1 MVFYLKLTYKFNND
15 EKKIDI
21 EKKDYLIPDTV
32 EVFFREG
39 DSLFVDTGDYVYIN
53 QLLIESPTGIKT
65 YATVSGIIERKQDSL
80 VITNDK
86 TDSTMNSED
95 AIDSIEEVKKDEI
108 INVCQTLGISF
119 ENRLIVNK
127 LKANS
132 KVLVVNGMDIEPYQF
147 NNNYLFQDNVKKLLD
162 TINLLSRRFNLD
174 SYLLLNKYDDNNV
187 NTVKSMIGSYPNIN
201 FIVVNEVFPY
211 NTNGVIAKKYFKEY
225 KLEEILFL
233 DTVSLYKIY
242 TALKDK
248 LPVTERYITVVMD
261 DPTKVFV
268 INTRYGANLKDV
280 IKDSIDVSFEDK
292 DIYLNNYLRKVK
304 CSNIESLTVTD
315 NIKTIFIFEKDDN
328 TPSKCIKCG
337 KCVDI
342 CPMGLNPLNR
352 KLDSAC
358 IRCGL
363 CNFVCPAN
371 RNLISREKEEV

>member
-15 EKKIDI
+15 EKKLNV
-21 EKKDYLIPDTV
+21 EKKEYLIPNNV

-39 DSLFVDTGDYVYIN
+39 DSIYVDTNDYVYVN

-65 YATVSGIIERKQDSL
+65 YATVSGTVERKQDSL

-95 AIDSIEEVKKDEI
+95 ALSSIEDVKKDEI
-108 INVCQTLGISF
+108 ISVCQNLGISF

-127 LKANS
+127 LKTNS
-132 KVLVVNGMDIEPYQF
+132 KVLVVNGMDIEPYQL
-147 NNNYLFQDNVKKLLD
+147 NNNYLFQDNVKNLLE

-174 SYLLLNKYDDNNV
+174 AYLLLNKYDDNNV
-187 NTVKSMIGSYPNIN
+187 YAVKTLIGSYPNIN
-201 FIVVNEVFPY
+201 FIVVNDVFPY
-211 NTNGVIAKKYFKEY
+211 NTNGVIAKKYFNEY

-233 DTVSLYKIY
+233 DTVSLYKIFV
-242 TALKDK
+242 ALKDK
-248 LPVTERYITVVMD
+248 LPVSQRYITVVLD
-261 DPTKVFV
+261 DPTKVYV
-268 INTRYGANLKDV
+268 INTKYGANLKEV
-280 IKDSIDVSFEDK
+280 IKDTVNLEFENRDVF
-292 DIYLNNYLRKVK
+292 LNNFMRKVK
-304 CSNIESLTVTD
+304 CSNIEALTVTD
-315 NIKTIFIFEKDDN
+315 NIKSIFIFEKDDN

-342 CPMGLNPLNR
+342 CPMGLNPLSK
-352 KLDSAC
+352 KLDSTC

>member
-1 MVFYLKLTYKFNND
+1 MKLTYKFNND
-15 EKKIDI
+15 ENKLNI
-21 EKKDYLIPDTV
+21 EKKDYLIPNNV
-32 EVFFREG
+32 EMFFREG
-39 DSLFVDTGDYVYIN
+39 DSIYVDTGDYVYVN

-65 YATVSGIIERKQDSL
+65 YATVSGTVERKQDTL
-80 VITNDK
+80 VIKNDK
-86 TDSTMNSED
+86 NDSTMNSED
-95 AIDSIEEVKKDEI
+95 AVDVIDEIKKDEI

-132 KVLVVNGMDIEPYQF
+132 KILVVNGMDIEPYQF

-174 SYLLLNKYDDNNV
+174 AYLLLNKYDDNNV
-187 NTVKSMIGSYPNIN
+187 NAVKTMIGSYPNIN
-201 FIVVNEVFPY
+201 FIVINEVFPY
-211 NTNGVIAKKYFKEY
+211 NTNGVIARKYFKEY

-233 DTVSLYKIY
+233 DTVSLHKIY
-242 TALKDK
+242 VALKDR
-248 LPVTERYITVVMD
+248 LPVSERYITVVLD
-261 DPTKVFV
+261 DPTNAFV
-268 INTRYGANLKDV
+268 INTKYGANLKDV
-280 IKDSIDVSFEDK
+280 IEDSIDITVEGK
-292 DIYLNNYLRKVK
+292 DVYLNNFMRKVK
-304 CSNIESLTVTD
+304 CPNIETLTVTD
-315 NIKTIFIFEKDDN
+315 NIKTVFIFEHTDDS
-328 TPSKCIKCG
+328 PSKCIKCG

-352 KLDSAC
+352 KLDSNC

>member
-1 MVFYLKLTYKFNND
+1 MVFELKLTYKFNND
-15 EKKIDI
+15 EKKLNID
-21 EKKDYLIPDTV
+21 KKDYLVPNTV

-39 DSLFVDTGDYVYIN
+39 DSIYVDTGDYVYIN
-53 QLLIESPTGIKT
+53 QLLVESPTGIKT
-65 YATVSGIIERKQDSL
+65 YATVSGTVERKQDTL

-86 TDSTMNSED
+86 TDSAMNSED
-95 AIDSIEEVKKDEI
+95 SITSIEDVKKDEI
-108 INVCQTLGISF
+108 LSICQTLGISF

-127 LKANS
+127 LRTNS

-147 NNNYLFQDNVKKLLD
+147 NNNYLFQDNVKNLLE

-174 SYLLLNKYDDNNV
+174 AYLLLNKYDDNNV
-187 NTVKSMIGSYPNIN
+187 YAVKTLIGSYPNIN

-211 NTNGVIAKKYFKEY
+211 NTNGVIAKKYFNEY

-233 DTVSLYKIY
+233 DTVSLYKIFV
-242 TALKDK
+242 AVKDK
-248 LPVTERYITVVMD
+248 LPVSQRFITVVLD
-261 DPTKVFV
+261 DPTKAYV
-268 INTRYGANLKDV
+268 INTKYGANLKEV
-280 IKDSIDVSFEDK
+280 IKDTVNPSFDNK
-292 DIYLNNYLRKVK
+292 DIFLNNFMRKVK
-304 CSNIESLTVTD
+304 CSNIDALTVTD
-315 NIKTIFIFEKDDN
+315 NTKTIFIFEKDDE
-328 TPSKCIKCG
+328 TASKCIKCG

-342 CPMGLNPLNR
+342 CPMGLNPLSR

>member
-15 EKKIDI
+15 EKKLNV
-21 EKKDYLIPDTV
+21 EKKEYLIPNNV

-39 DSLFVDTGDYVYIN
+39 DSIYVDTNDYVYVN

-65 YATVSGIIERKQDSL
+65 YATVSGIVERKQDSL

-95 AIDSIEEVKKDEI
+95 ALSSIEDVKKDEI
-108 INVCQTLGISF
+108 ISVCQNLGISF

-127 LKANS
+127 LKTNS
-132 KVLVVNGMDIEPYQF
+132 KVLVVNGMDIEPYQL
-147 NNNYLFQDNVKKLLD
+147 NNNYLFQDNVKNLLE

-174 SYLLLNKYDDNNV
+174 AYLLLNKYDDNNV
-187 NTVKSMIGSYPNIN
+187 YAVKTLIGSYPNIN
-201 FIVVNEVFPY
+201 FIVVNDVFPY
-211 NTNGVIAKKYFKEY
+211 NTNGVIAKKYFNEY

-233 DTVSLYKIY
+233 DTVSLYKIFV
-242 TALKDK
+242 ALKEK
-248 LPVTERYITVVMD
+248 LPVSQRYITVVLD
-261 DPTKVFV
+261 DPTKVYV
-268 INTRYGANLKDV
+268 INTKYGANLKEV
-280 IKDSIDVSFEDK
+280 IKDTVNLEFENRDVF
-292 DIYLNNYLRKVK
+292 LNNFMRKVK
-304 CSNIESLTVTD
+304 CSNIEALTVTD
-315 NIKTIFIFEKDDN
+315 NIKSIFIFEKDDN

-342 CPMGLNPLNR
+342 CPMGLNPLSK
-352 KLDSAC
+352 KLDSTC